1 MVAISTNFKCEF
13 RWLDMTFFEVYAGT
27 ELLGWVLSI
36 PMAQEYFTGAAMAQE
51 YFPHLEPERFY
62 VPFLGT
68 L

>member
-1 MVAISTNFKCEF
+1 
-13 RWLDMTFFEVYAGT
+13 MTFFEVYAGT